1 MICAAHWG
9 DFTESVSFENQIKVF
24 IFNLLEPISTC
35 QYFLC
40 ILAETTFSPHILLS
54 QRLKESTNV
63 DVIYSS
69 PWKTTIK
76 LPIRRRTV
84 RPEAIIYKGI
94 PHKISTYYLRCTNC
108 AKPSISTIS
117 FNYHDNHTRYMCSL
131 FQFYNQKTKAKEL
144 RPNLLC
150 VSRFRSGSQGHV
162 IPCLLHEGGSN
173 IQEKPLS
180 RKGEGK
186 KTKLTH
192 THLVPGLLSQKHPDF
207 CPGLLSSTL

>member
-69 PWKTTIK
+69 LWKTTIK

-94 PHKISTYYLRCTNC
+94 PHKISTYYLCCTNC

-162 IPCLLHEGGSN
+162 IHVYYMRVA
-173 IQEKPLS
+173 QTF
-180 RKGEGK
+180 K
-186 KTKLTH
+186 KS
-192 THLVPGLLSQKHPDF
+192 P
-207 CPGLLSSTL
+207 CPGREKGRRLS